1 MALRLLNRTDERR
14 VLMKAHE
21 IMTRPVVAVSEAT
34 TVRDAA
40 IQMIIGGFSGLPVAE
55 RDGTLLGVI
64 TEFDVIRA
72 IRRGRSPEKVTVEE
86 VMSDEVISV
95 DVDESTDKVITLMDT
110 AHILRV
116 PVTEDGKLVGII
128 ARPDILRAYIDPNF
142 LEFGGTDM

>member
-1 MALRLLNRTDERR
+1 
-14 VLMKAHE
+14 MKARE

-72 IRRGRSPEKVTVEE
+72 IRHGRSPEKLTVSES
-86 VMSDEVISV
+86 MSDEVISV
-95 DVDESTDKVITLMDT
+95 DVNESTDKVMTLMDT

-116 PVTEDGKLVGII
+116 PVTEAGKLVGVIS
-128 ARPDILRAYIDPNF
+128 RPDILRAYVNPNF
-142 LEFGGTDM
+142 MEFGGTDI